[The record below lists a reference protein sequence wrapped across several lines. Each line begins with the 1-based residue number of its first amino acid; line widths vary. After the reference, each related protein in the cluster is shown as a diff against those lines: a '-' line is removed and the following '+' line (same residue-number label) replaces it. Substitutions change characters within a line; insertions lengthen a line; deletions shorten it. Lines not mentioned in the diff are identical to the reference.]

1 MYTHLLICFQPAQG
15 PRTPSSLP
23 RPKGDTHSL
32 DYPKPWTHVFGEGEA
47 PRDMNCQV
55 IELSQIIRALQTLF
69 IISKNFDTYRT
80 QSQIF
85 FCLYSFTFSF
95 SHLAVNILL
104 PFTGITHSCSGLK
117 LYFECLFFWNE
128 SSSSGSTRVCSQ
140 TFSWGVAIVPF
151 VFRLESC
158 FHLLLKPCLLF
169 HGSGIWAS

>member
-1 MYTHLLICFQPAQG
+1 MNSCLWRRGSSQG
-15 PRTPSSLP
+15 HELPGNRT
-23 RPKGDTHSL
+23 
-32 DYPKPWTHVFGEGEA
+32 
-47 PRDMNCQV
+47 
-55 IELSQIIRALQTLF
+55 LSQIIRALQTLF
-69 IISKNFDTYRT
+69 IMSKSFDTCRT
-80 QSQIF
+80 QSQILF
-85 FCLYSFTFSF
+85 KLNPVTDTLLPLLFQI
-95 SHLAVNILL
+95 SHFAVDILL